1 MFSILA
7 ENPIRMTA
15 TNLHE
20 FRTHLGMIREKK
32 GLSQSQ
38 LSKYSGLDLTYLQGI
53 ESGAID
59 PELVVL
65 VALANTLEIEVK
77 GMPDI

>member
-1 MFSILA
+1 
-7 ENPIRMTA
+7 MTT
-15 TNLHE
+15 TNLQD
-20 FRTHLGMIREKK
+20 FKTRLGMIREKK

-38 LSKYSGLDLTYLQGI
+38 LSKYSGLDLNYLQGI

-65 VALANTLEIEVK
+65 VTLADTLEIDVR
-77 GMPDI
+77 GMPDF